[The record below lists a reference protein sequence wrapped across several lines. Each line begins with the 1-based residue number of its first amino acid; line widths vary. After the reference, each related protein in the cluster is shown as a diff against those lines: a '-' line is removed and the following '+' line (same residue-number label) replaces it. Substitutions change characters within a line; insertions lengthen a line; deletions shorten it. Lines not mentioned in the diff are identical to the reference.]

1 MSSRLDFTE
10 KDAGKNAAQSTNV
23 NFSDIE
29 SSSGYENK
37 LWLNSPLSGNRNDG
51 YPTHEFKGLSLP
63 SANDLPLSADIVP
76 LKISNG
82 AQDEVGSDEFDVMV
96 NDLRSIFLCWLK
108 KTQNSL
114 KSQRENLIREAD
126 ELQKEKNAFVQKIKQ
141 ERAIEAEKLAE
152 DRRRQN
158 AEIASQLKQIQIE
171 REDSRRRIE
180 DDWCKLEHE
189 KDVFRKYMQL
199 EAEKLKQRIELLEQE
214 KRKVV
219 DSKIASETMV
229 DINVGGVV
237 FETSRHTLTRQENSY
252 LNGLLSGR
260 YEIGRD
266 RQGRIFLDRDYELFR
281 IILNFL
287 RNPTSLPIPS
297 RDLTE
302 SAMIL
307 DEAKY
312 YKIKFSPYPLVLC
325 YGGHNGKEHLKSM
338 ELLDMES
345 KVWRNC
351 NPMTTERMYFGSG
364 VLSNFLYVFGG
375 QNLDYKAL
383 CDVEMYDR
391 LRDTWQA
398 AAPLKHPRRN
408 NAGMTLEE
416 RIFCV
421 GGFDGMNI
429 LDSVET
435 YDMRMKNWIPV
446 APLKVPRSS
455 AMVTHQNGSLYAI
468 GGTNG
473 ERLKSVERYDV
484 RKNEWELIN
493 NGLLEVRSAG
503 SVCTYLNEMFIAGGI
518 DNLQSIHSSVE
529 TWDSKNQTS
538 SFLKDVPVPVMD
550 GAMAATPHS
559 VVLVGGQNTKI
570 LDSTFF
576 YQPESDQ
583 WTQGPNLIMPRYG
596 HCTTVLDF

>member
-1 MSSRLDFTE
+1 MDPNSNL
-10 KDAGKNAAQSTNV
+10 
-23 NFSDIE
+23 E
-29 SSSGYENK
+29 SK
-37 LWLNSPLSGNRNDG
+37 LWLNSPGTAARNEG
-51 YPTHEFKGLSLP
+51 YPTNEFKGLTLSDP
-63 SANDLPLSADIVP
+63 TDLPLSADIVP

-82 AQDEVGSDEFDVMV
+82 PQDEVGSDEFDVMV
-96 NDLRSIFLCWLK
+96 NDLRSIFICWLK

-260 YEIGRD
+260 YEVGRD

-287 RNPTSLPIPS
+287 RNPTSLPIP

-307 DEAKY
+307 EEAKY
-312 YKIKFSPYPLVLC
+312 YKVKFSPYPLVLC
-325 YGGHNGKEHLKSM
+325 YGGHNGKEHLRSM
-338 ELLDMES
+338 ELLDMDS

-351 NPMTTERMYFGSG
+351 NPMATERMYFGSG
-364 VLSNFLYVFGG
+364 VLNNFLYVFGG

-391 LRDTWQA
+391 LRDTWQPA
-398 AAPLKHPRRN
+398 ASLKQPRRN
-408 NAGMTLEE
+408 NAGAALDD
-416 RIFCV
+416 RLFCV
-421 GGFDGMNI
+421 GGFDGMTI
-429 LDSVET
+429 LDSVES

-446 APLKVPRSS
+446 ASLNMPRSS

-468 GGTNG
+468 GGTTG

-484 RKNEWELIN
+484 RKNEWELIS

-503 SVCTYLNEMFIAGGI
+503 AACTYLNEMFIAGGI
-518 DNLQSIHSSVE
+518 DNLQSVHSSVE

-550 GAMAATPHS
+550 CAMASTPHNI
-559 VVLVGGQNTKI
+559 VLVGGQNNKI

-583 WTQGPNLIMPRYG
+583 WTPGPKLIMPRYG
-596 HCTTVLDF
+596 HSVTVLDF

>member
-1 MSSRLDFTE
+1 MDPNNNL
-10 KDAGKNAAQSTNV
+10 
-23 NFSDIE
+23 E
-29 SSSGYENK
+29 SK
-37 LWLNSPLSGNRNDG
+37 LWLNSPGSSGRNEG
-51 YPTHEFKGLSLP
+51 YPTNEFKGLTLSDP
-63 SANDLPLSADIVP
+63 TDLPLSADIVP

-82 AQDEVGSDEFDVMV
+82 PQDEVGSDEFEVMV
-96 NDLRSIFLCWLK
+96 NDLRSIFICWLK

-199 EAEKLKQRIELLEQE
+199 EAEKLKQKIELLEQE

-260 YEIGRD
+260 YEVGRD

-287 RNPTSLPIPS
+287 RNPTSLPIP

-307 DEAKY
+307 EEAKY
-312 YKIKFSPYPLVLC
+312 YKVKFSPYPLVLC
-325 YGGHNGKEHLKSM
+325 YGGHNGKEHLRSM

-351 NPMTTERMYFGSG
+351 NPMATERMYFGSG
-364 VLSNFLYVFGG
+364 VLNNFLYVFGG

-391 LRDTWQA
+391 LRDSWQS
-398 AAPLKHPRRN
+398 AAPLKQPRRN
-408 NAGMTLEE
+408 NAGAALAD
-416 RIFCV
+416 RLFCV

-429 LDSVET
+429 LDSVES

-446 APLKVPRSS
+446 ASLNLPRSS

-468 GGTNG
+468 GGTTG

-484 RKNEWELIN
+484 RKNEWELIS

-503 SVCTYLNEMFIAGGI
+503 AACTYLNEMFIAGGI
-518 DNLQSIHSSVE
+518 DNLQSVHSSVE

-550 GAMAATPHS
+550 CAMASTPHNI
-559 VVLVGGQNTKI
+559 VLVGGQNNNI

-583 WTQGPNLIMPRYG
+583 WTTGLLQ
-596 HCTTVLDF
+596 